1 MKIKKLKKLSLA
13 IILLLVTN
21 SIFSQTVD
29 VYKNQLNHITSSDK
43 IYLESEVDTKPKLM
57 YGDNAMNRFLSRNFK
72 FPKDNLPI
80 SEIVCSFIVE
90 IDGTISDIKVLNEVP
105 ESYSKEAIRVL
116 DKFDEPW
123 YPALKDKQQVR
134 CQYVFPI
141 IINRT

>member
-1 MKIKKLKKLSLA
+1 MKHLLFIFLFSLSGLA
-13 IILLLVTN
+13 
-21 SIFSQTVD
+21 QTKTD
-29 VYKNQLNHITSSDK
+29 YTTKLNHSVSGDT
-43 IYLESEVDTKPKLM
+43 IYLENEVDTKPKLM

-134 CQYVFPI
+134 CQYVLPI